1 MQPLPVLRATRS
13 GRRREARTAAVR
25 RACRPGWHPPGGDR
39 APAAPQPAE
48 WSADI
53 RPSARAPGA
62 KPGARAPWVPPQ
74 LSIPERP
81 GLFEPALPSRPA
93 LPPQPALQLPQPF
106 RGGRPLFIARL
117 AGAGVRQLLRN
128 FGKVDLEVVNK
139 DIVHGVLSSDFELSK
154 SGQKLLSR
162 AVRRMFVERLTV
174 YKDVTGAKAIMA
186 ESRPP
191 LGPVIFIDC

>member
-1 MQPLPVLRATRS
+1 MVEHGALVRAELAIDAGDHLGGAGSWLVPRRTRLDRAT
-13 GRRREARTAAVR
+13 A
-25 RACRPGWHPPGGDR
+25 
-39 APAAPQPAE
+39 QPA
-48 WSADI
+48 D
-53 RPSARAPGA
+53 
-62 KPGARAPWVPPQ
+62 
-74 LSIPERP
+74 
-81 GLFEPALPSRPA
+81 
-93 LPPQPALQLPQPF
+93 QLPQPF